1 MNNPEKFINWLEGY
15 LDACKNTLDIN
26 QVKIIR
32 KKIKECSSKI
42 ATGINYGPITSIGSS
57 PYTSIGSSIPLYDSL
72 NQSSTYE
79 MDPEFL
85 KEIEKNKNASTM
97 EELKDDKFFED
108 SQQHQ

>member
-1 MNNPEKFINWLEGY
+1 MNNSEKFISWLEGY
-15 LDACKNTLDIN
+15 LDACKNTLDVN

-42 ATGINYGPITSIGSS
+42 ATGITYAPYSFNGSNV
-57 PYTSIGSSIPLYDSL
+57 PLYDSF

-97 EELKDDKFFED
+97 EELKDDKLFED
-108 SQQHQ
+108 SQQH

>member
-15 LDACKNTLDIN
+15 LDACKNTLDVN

-42 ATGINYGPITSIGSS
+42 ASGLTYS
-57 PYTSIGSSIPLYDSL
+57 PYAFTGSNIPLYDSF

-97 EELKDDKFFED
+97 EELKDDKIFED
-108 SQQHQ
+108 SQKHQ

>member
-1 MNNPEKFINWLEGY
+1 MNNSEKFINWLEGY

-42 ATGINYGPITSIGSS
+42 ASGITYGPF
-57 PYTSIGSSIPLYDSL
+57 TSIGSSIPLYDSL

-97 EELKDDKFFED
+97 EELKDDKLFED